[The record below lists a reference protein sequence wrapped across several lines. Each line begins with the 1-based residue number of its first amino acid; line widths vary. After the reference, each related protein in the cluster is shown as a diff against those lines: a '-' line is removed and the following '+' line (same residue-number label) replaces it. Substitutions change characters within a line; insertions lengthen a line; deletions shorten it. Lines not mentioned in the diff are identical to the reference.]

1 MFPKDI
7 KLTTKSGCT
16 TTPAELAEL
25 AAAAGAAA
33 GDDETEDSQTAN
45 LCI

>member
-16 TTPAELAEL
+16 TTLAEL
-25 AAAAGAAA
+25 AAAAAAA
-33 GDDETEDSQTAN
+33 ADDDETEDTQMAN
-45 LCI
+45 LYI

>member
-16 TTPAELAEL
+16 TTLAEL
-25 AAAAGAAA
+25 AAAAAAD
-33 GDDETEDSQTAN
+33 DDETEDTQPAN